1 MKRTTLWLSITL
13 LIALLTIYTVYQN
26 GLDFSFS
33 LAISKNEASANGSMA
48 FLFTLLTIF
57 SGIKYLTCRFTK

>member
-13 LIALLTIYTVYQN
+13 LLALLTMYTVCQN

-33 LAISKNEASANGSMA
+33 LTISKNETSVNGSMA

-57 SGIKYLTCRFTK
+57 SGTKYLTCKFAK